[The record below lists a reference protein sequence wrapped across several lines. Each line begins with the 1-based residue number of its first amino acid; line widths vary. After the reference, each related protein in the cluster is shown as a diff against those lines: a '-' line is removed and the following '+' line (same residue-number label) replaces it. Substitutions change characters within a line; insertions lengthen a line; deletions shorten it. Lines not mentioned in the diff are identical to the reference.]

1 MKMSLED
8 LLKERL
14 LSSIRIDNGLVAKT
28 FQIAERDLGVAKKV
42 FEEESYSWSF
52 AIAYNSMLQAG
63 RSLMFSRGFKPSGE
77 HKHVSVLRFLHEVFD
92 NELTDRMITIF
103 DRMRK
108 KRHAMVYD
116 EPDVISEQ
124 EAKNAI
130 IWAEEFIQKVETI
143 LNKEGFE

>member
-1 MKMSLED
+1 MTLEE

-14 LSSIRIDNGLVAKT
+14 ISSIRVDKELVAKT
-28 FQIAERDLGVAKKV
+28 FQIARRDLEVAKKV

-63 RSLMFSRGFKPSGE
+63 RALMFSRGFKPAGE
-77 HKHVSVLRFLHEVFD
+77 HKHISVVRFLHD
-92 NELTDRMITIF
+92 ALGNELTDRMITIF

-130 IWAEEFIQKVETI
+130 VWAEEFIGKVENI
-143 LNKEGFE
+143 LNKEGFGQ